1 MIVDKKK
8 LLISLNLPNAT
19 VMTSTDEVKPMLIYG
34 QTGDTIQMRDHTMYE
49 SPRIVVIKPLMMVT
63 GINLRYVLKT

>member
-1 MIVDKKK
+1 
-8 LLISLNLPNAT
+8 
-19 VMTSTDEVKPMLIYG
+19 MTSTDEVKPMLIYG

-49 SPRIVVIKPLMMVT
+49 SPRIVIIKPLVMVT